1 MLVLQSG
8 DSRRKKWNKKFCW
21 CKAITFL
28 KEKKHPIYHQPGGFR
43 VVCAEFNGSITG
55 KNDFYERWWIDAVWW
70 KKILTLRKNRWNIV
84 IFVLARNE
92 KHFKL
97 KPSIILNG
105 GHSGQ
110 KYSNFTQ
117 IHRLMRLIFKGTKDL
132 IKLLEYQI
140 GLEIWWCLS
149 NFSRTVCY
157 SYSTS
162 WKHVI

>member
-97 KPSIILNG
+97 KPSNIPKFLAG
-105 GHSGQ
+105 
-110 KYSNFTQ
+110 
-117 IHRLMRLIFKGTKDL
+117 
-132 IKLLEYQI
+132 
-140 GLEIWWCLS
+140 W
-149 NFSRTVCY
+149 RTVWTKIQQFYTY
-157 SYSTS
+157 SPLDE
-162 WKHVI
+162 INI

>member
-1 MLVLQSG
+1 MKENGNQMLALQSW
-8 DSRRKKWNKKFCW
+8 DSRRKKVKQKKVCW

-28 KEKKHPIYHQPGGFR
+28 NEKKHPIYHQPGGFR

-92 KHFKL
+92 EHFKL

-117 IHRLMRLIFKGTKDL
+117 IHRLMRLIFKGTKD
-132 IKLLEYQI
+132 
-140 GLEIWWCLS
+140 
-149 NFSRTVCY
+149 
-157 SYSTS
+157 
-162 WKHVI
+162 

>member
-1 MLVLQSG
+1 MKENGNQMLALQSW
-8 DSRRKKWNKKFCW
+8 DSRRKKVKQKKVCW

-28 KEKKHPIYHQPGGFR
+28 NEKKHPIYHQPGGFR

-117 IHRLMRLIFKGTKDL
+117 IHRLMRLIFKGTKD
-132 IKLLEYQI
+132 
-140 GLEIWWCLS
+140 
-149 NFSRTVCY
+149 
-157 SYSTS
+157 
-162 WKHVI
+162 